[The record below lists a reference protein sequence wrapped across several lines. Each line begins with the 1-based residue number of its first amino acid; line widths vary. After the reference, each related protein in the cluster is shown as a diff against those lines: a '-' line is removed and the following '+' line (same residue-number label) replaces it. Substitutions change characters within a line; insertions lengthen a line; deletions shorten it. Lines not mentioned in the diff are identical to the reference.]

1 MNRRIVFS
9 LSAAALLIGIIAWTW
24 LYSFSLIPQI
34 FRMNA
39 QLKAEGYYMGELEFK
54 LLGLVYCLDKGQYVT
69 AIKKLNQ
76 LHRQMKT
83 RNGLVKIPKFK
94 NDGEKLDFF
103 LSLQNPRTGA
113 FMDDSY
119 PYFTYIAPTLNM
131 IDVIEDLSGTAGKP
145 VRLKYP
151 LKFLDQINTTE
162 KLVPYLDDLST
173 ISSWW
178 VKLKAPYIAGI
189 SELAYYDIIER
200 NGLYAFSDKW
210 KEGLLSWLYKNQDA
224 GTGYWGVKVR
234 SGRNNKQVEDVGST
248 YHIIRLFMDRE
259 GNEINPKYPLRYK
272 EEIFQTTLRNM
283 SQPMPKDS
291 DLAEQHDWSMSAS
304 RGMDIIGS
312 LWKCI
317 SDQHREDSKAA
328 MKQLVA
334 NRFKEFYRKKEGGFS
349 LYSESEHADMD
360 GTGEGMYLLAKIGA
374 LPGKRR
380 ELLWG
385 RDLQNVR
392 DFGCKP
398 FSVKESDLTL
408 AGSHDVNSICIY
420 SAQSNGELMDKDI
433 KLIYYPKEPVVLD
446 ATEVRHNVAKFLR
459 NTQQEYGNWVSRE
472 MVTEVTQ
479 LSDLGKM
486 PEIIVGKLRND
497 RLSSLFASNKK
508 VIAVGF
514 DELQVPKYKATYVI
528 SE

>member
-1 MNRRIVFS
+1 MNRKIVFS
-9 LSAAALLIGIIAWTW
+9 LSAVALLIGIMAGTW

-39 QLKAEGYYMGELEFK
+39 QLKAEGYYMGEFEFK
-54 LLGLVYCLDKGQYVT
+54 LLGLVYYLDKGQYVT
-69 AIKKLNQ
+69 AIKKVNQ

-83 RNGLVKIPKFK
+83 RNGLVKLPRFK
-94 NDGEKLDFF
+94 NDEEKLDFF

-119 PYFTYIAPTLNM
+119 PYFTYIAPTLNV
-131 IDVIEDLSGTAGKP
+131 IEAIEDLSGKTGKP

-151 LKFLDQINTTE
+151 LKFLDQINTAD
-162 KLVPYLDDLST
+162 KLVSYLDDLST
-173 ISSWW
+173 ISNWW
-178 VKLKAPYIAGI
+178 AKLKAPYIAGV

-200 NGLYAFSDKW
+200 NGLYFFSDEW

-248 YHIIRLFMDRE
+248 YHIIRLFLDRE
-259 GNEINPKYPLRYK
+259 GNEVNPKYPLRHK

-283 SQPMPKDS
+283 YQPMPKDS

-317 SDQHREDSKAA
+317 SNESKEQSKSV
-328 MKQLVA
+328 MKQLVV

-380 ELLWG
+380 ELLWD
-385 RDLQNVR
+385 RDLQNVK
-392 DFGCKP
+392 DLGSKP
-398 FSVKESDLTL
+398 FSGIESDLTL
-408 AGSHDVNSICIY
+408 AGSQDVNSIRFY
-420 SAQSNGELMDKDI
+420 SARSGDELMDKDI

-446 ATEVRHNVAKFLR
+446 ATEARHNVAKFLS
-459 NTQQEYGNWVSRE
+459 NTQQEYGNWISRE

-479 LSDLGKM
+479 LSGLGKM
-486 PEIIVGKLRND
+486 PEIIVGKLRKD
-497 RLSSLFASNKK
+497 ILSSLFASNKK
-508 VIAVGF
+508 VVAVGF
-514 DELQVPKYKATYVI
+514 DELQIPKYKATYVV
-528 SE
+528 SK

>member
-1 MNRRIVFS
+1 MNKRVIFS
-9 LSAAALLIGIIAWTW
+9 LSAVALLISIIAGIW
-24 LYSFSLIPQI
+24 LYSFSLVPQI

-54 LLGLVYCLDKGQYVT
+54 LVGLVYYLDKGHYVT

-94 NDGEKLDFF
+94 NDEDKLNFF

-119 PYFTYIAPTLNM
+119 PYFTYIAPTLNV
-131 IDVIEDLSGTAGKP
+131 IKVIEDLSQKTGKS
-145 VRLKYP
+145 VQLKYP
-151 LKFLDQINTTE
+151 LKFLDQINTAD

-178 VKLKAPYIAGI
+178 AKLKAPYIAGV
-189 SELAYYDIIER
+189 SELAYYELIER
-200 NGLYAFSDKW
+200 NRLYTFSDEW
-210 KEGLLSWLYKNQDA
+210 KDALLYWLYQNQDA
-224 GTGYWGVKVR
+224 GSGYWGVKVR
-234 SGRNNKQVEDVGST
+234 SGGSKKQDEDVGST
-248 YHIIRLFMDRE
+248 HHIIRLFLDRE

-272 EEIFQTTLRNM
+272 EELFQATLRNM
-283 SQPMPKDS
+283 SKPMPKDS
-291 DLAEQHDWSMSAS
+291 DLAEQHDWSLSAS
-304 RGMDIIGS
+304 RGMDLIGS
-312 LWKCI
+312 LWKCT
-317 SDQHREDSKAA
+317 SNESKGQSKAV
-328 MKQLVA
+328 MKQLVV
-334 NRFKEFYRKKEGGFS
+334 NRFKEFYRNKEGGFS

-380 ELLWG
+380 GLLWD
-385 RDLQNVR
+385 RDLQNVI
-392 DFGCKP
+392 DLGSTP
-398 FSVKESDLTL
+398 FSAKDSNL
-408 AGSHDVNSICIY
+408 ALPWLPDVNSIRFY
-420 SAQSNGELMDKDI
+420 SARYGDDFEDKDI

-446 ATEVRHNVAKFLR
+446 AIEARHNVAKFLR
-459 NTQQEYGNWVSRE
+459 NTQQEYGNWISRE
-472 MVTEVTQ
+472 MVTEVAQ
-479 LSDLGKM
+479 LSSLGKM
-486 PEIIVGKLRND
+486 PEIIVGKLPKD

-508 VIAVGF
+508 VVAVGF
-514 DELQVPKYKATYVI
+514 DELQVPKYRATYVI